1 MEEGNIW
8 RRKRPAHFDRTFGLL
23 PSTAWPAHGIAAPPC
38 IAQSGA
44 CPALHRP
51 ALPCLALPCFAYAF
65 PGPHT
70 AAARPADTTRR
81 AARMDAR
88 RFCKGHG
95 CPLQKFLPDL
105 RTRSAEGAQGA
116 RTGCAFFLVT
126 FSLHKQRKSN
136 SRPKGVKALLSAQ
149 LSRTI
154 PKKRERSALNFPPK
168 KNAQALIT
176 PRFNIAQRRTLIRSS
191 GTFSPIKED
200 NVPAG
205 EGTGLPTE
213 LGKRPAPVSITPLT
227 RSTTRTPVP
236 TN

>member
-1 MEEGNIW
+1 MKEANVPMEEGNIW

-116 RTGCAFFLVT
+116 RTGCAFFLVI

-154 PKKRERSALNFPPK
+154 PKKRERSALNLPPK

-205 EGTGLPTE
+205 EGKN
-213 LGKRPAPVSITPLT
+213 LGSR
-227 RSTTRTPVP
+227 R
-236 TN
+236 N